1 MERVQCLYAHFN
13 RIQHQL
19 LRAVN
24 QFIVKGH
31 RYNNTKGDLIVS
43 TSEEDHRFANRE
55 GEVVALPVGY
65 DGPIGVGDTL
75 LVHHNVFKFYNDMRG
90 RRQSGRSFLKDDLF
104 LVDFDQFYMYR
115 SSTSAWQTQG
125 RYCFV
130 EPIAPK
136 DSTIFKPLTEEP
148 LMGVMRYPND
158 YLLSQGVE
166 AGDEVTFRPESE
178 YEFQVD
184 GKKLYRMFDHQ
195 ITCKIQSN

>member
-1 MERVQCLYAHFN
+1 
-13 RIQHQL
+13 

-24 QFIVKGH
+24 QFVVRGH

-43 TSEEDHRFANRE
+43 TSEEDHRFSNRE
-55 GEVVALPVGY
+55 GEVVALPLGY
-65 DGPIGVGDTL
+65 EGPIAVGDTL
-75 LVHHNVFKFYNDMRG
+75 LVHHNVFKYYNDMRG
-90 RRQSGRSFLKDDLF
+90 RQQSGRSFLKDDLF
-104 LVDFDQFYMYR
+104 LVDFDQFYMFR

-130 EPIAPK
+130 EPIPPK

-184 GKKLYRMFDHQ
+184 GEKLYRMFEHQ
-195 ITCKIQSN
+195 ITCRIQRS

>member
-1 MERVQCLYAHFN
+1 VEGVQCLYAHFN
-13 RIQHQL
+13 RIQYQL

-24 QFIVKGH
+24 QFIVRGH

-55 GEVVALPVGY
+55 GVVVALPVGY
-65 DGPIGVGDTL
+65 DGPIAVGDTL
-75 LVHHNVFKFYNDMRG
+75 LVHHNVFKFYNDMKG

-104 LVDFDQFYMYR
+104 LVDFEQFYMSR
-115 SSTSAWQTQG
+115 SPDSAWRPHG

-130 EPIAPK
+130 EPIPTK
-136 DSTIFKPLTEEP
+136 ESTIFKPLTEEP

-158 YLLSQGVE
+158 YLMSQGVG
-166 AGDEVTFRPESE
+166 AGDEVTFRPDSE
-178 YEFQVD
+178 YEFEVD